1 MIPTT
6 PYSDTPANDFTIV
19 SEADL
24 TTHTYY
30 MNLERSRMRYYADG
44 QNAMKQVIFK
54 ILQTERYQYNK
65 IYSDN
70 YGVELWDLIGK
81 SAVYAVPVIETRIRE
96 ALTWDARI
104 TSVTDFQFET
114 KKSVIAVDFVAHTV
128 FGDVEINSFEVS
140 I

>member
-6 PYSDTPANDFTIV
+6 QYSDTPPQDFTIV

-24 TTHTYY
+24 TTRTYY
-30 MNLERSRMRYYADG
+30 MNLERSRIRNYADKK
-44 QNAMKQVIFK
+44 NAMKQVIFK
-54 ILQTERYQYNK
+54 ILQTERYQYSK

-70 YGVELWDLIGK
+70 YGVEFWDLIGK
-81 SAVYAVPVIETRIRE
+81 SSVYAVPVIETRIKE

-114 KKSVIAVDFVAHTV
+114 KKSVIAVDFIAHTV

>member
-24 TTHTYY
+24 TTRTYY
-30 MNLERSRMRYYADG
+30 MNLERSRIRNYADKK
-44 QNAMKQVIFK
+44 NAMKQVIFK
-54 ILQTERYQYNK
+54 ILQTERYQYSK

-70 YGVELWDLIGK
+70 YGVEFWDLIGK
-81 SAVYAVPVIETRIRE
+81 SAVYALPVIETRIKE

-104 TSVTDFQFET
+104 TDVTDFQFDT
-114 KKSVIAVDFVAHTV
+114 KKNVISVDFIAHTV
-128 FGDVEINSFEVS
+128 FGNVEISGIEVS

>member
-6 PYSDTPANDFTIV
+6 TYTDEPAQEFQIV

-24 TTHTYY
+24 TSRTYY
-30 MNLERSRMRYYADG
+30 MNLDKSRIRYYADG

-54 ILQTERYQYNK
+54 ILQTERYQHSK

-70 YGVELWDLIGK
+70 YGVEFQDLIGT
-81 SAVYAVPVIETRIRE
+81 SSIFAVPTIEIRIKE
-96 ALTWDARI
+96 ALTWDERI
-104 TSVTDFQFET
+104 TDVTDFKFDT
-114 KKSVIAVDFVAHTV
+114 KKNVIAVEFVAHTI
-128 FGDVEINSFEVS
+128 FGDVAISGVEVN

>member
-24 TTHTYY
+24 TTRTYY

-81 SAVYAVPVIETRIRE
+81 SAVYAVPVIETRIKE

>member
-24 TTHTYY
+24 TTRTYY

-81 SAVYAVPVIETRIRE
+81 SAVYAVPVIETRIKE

-128 FGDVEINSFEVS
+128 FGDVKINSFEVS